1 MGVSAPPMDPTQ
13 GGGLGGLGGGAS
25 AGGGQGTLILQQ
37 VQQLLAQLMQSET
50 DPNIQQGVGELLK
63 AIDPLMQAIGQNDAQ
78 AMNSGLNTP
87 GGALPPMGGAMPPE
101 GSPAEEAGES
111 PAAESSEDKTF
122 SGAKKAAMAN
132 FKGKGHFSK
141 KGSKGE
147 NLQTQKTKNRT
158 KGK

>member
-1 MGVSAPPMDPTQ
+1 M
-13 GGGLGGLGGGAS
+13 GGGASPS

-50 DPNIQQGVGELLK
+50 DPNIQQGVNELLK

-87 GGALPPMGGAMPPE
+87 GGAMPPPDMSGGGGPDLSGGGAPP
-101 GSPAEEAGES
+101 P
-111 PAAESSEDKTF
+111 SSFK
-122 SGAKKAAMAN
+122 GANKAAMAN
-132 FKGKGHFSK
+132 FGSKGHFSK
-141 KGSKGE
+141 SGSKGE
-147 NLQTQKTKNRT
+147 SLQTAKTKTRT

>member
-1 MGVSAPPMDPTQ
+1 MGVSAPPVDPTQ
-13 GGGLGGLGGGAS
+13 GGGGAPPS

-50 DPNIQQGVGELLK
+50 DPNIQQGVQELLK

-87 GGALPPMGGAMPPE
+87 GGAMPPPGGPDMGGGAGPPDM
-101 GSPAEEAGES
+101 GGGPPPKSF
-111 PAAESSEDKTF
+111 K
-122 SGAKKAAMAN
+122 GANKAAMAN
-132 FKGKGHFSK
+132 FGSKGHFSK
-141 KGSKGE
+141 SGSKGE
-147 NLQTQKTKNRT
+147 QLQTDKTKNRT